1 MDCKINKFEI
11 NDKFEPNSVFINI
24 NWLLNNLCHLTK
36 MTPIEA
42 KRGQSEKLI
51 ESRDFVPG
59 NYNQKVLLLYS
70 NFATNWKIGKA

>member
-42 KRGQSEKLI
+42 KRG
-51 ESRDFVPG
+51 
-59 NYNQKVLLLYS
+59 
-70 NFATNWKIGKA
+70 